1 MRNDANAVAVLKDRK
16 DRIFEVDAVK
26 FMAIFYMICEHV
38 YERFGSFDYFGK
50 MPDTLYRN
58 FVEFFGG
65 PMAAPVFMFCMGIG
79 MIYTRHDSSADF
91 IRRGIKLLLAGY
103 LLNFFRQTIP
113 MLIAMRLG
121 IDTGFS
127 LIGGLLNVDILPFA
141 GMAFIS
147 IGLMKRFKM
156 PLLSMLAT
164 AILLQAVGIW
174 SVNLRIDSVAAATL
188 IGLILP
194 GGDHVAFPM
203 TLWLIYPTAGIMFG
217 EMLKASEDRR
227 SLYMKALIAS
237 SAFFVSYN
245 AALIY
250 CGYDIRLSYALYEG
264 SYYYQTL
271 ISTLWILPIVMI
283 ALSLSY
289 LVLSS
294 IEQTLIGR
302 FMRYCSINLTTIYI
316 IQWLLIGYG
325 TGVGILLGF
334 TSTDSPIVITMIA
347 AALMVS
353 AVLISLICVKVKG
366 RKVKAAAK
374 SAA

>member
-38 YERFGSFDYFGK
+38 YERFGSFDHFGT

-203 TLWLIYPTAGIMFG
+203 ALWLIYPVSGMIFG
-217 EMLKASEDRR
+217 RYLKQSGDRV
-227 SLYMKALIAS
+227 SLYKKVLAVS
-237 SAFFVSYN
+237 FVFFVSYSS
-245 AALIY
+245 ALLFSGYDLRLIY
-250 CGYDIRLSYALYEG
+250 SLYRS
-264 SYYYQTL
+264 SYYNQNIL
-271 ISTLWILPIVMI
+271 SVMWIIP
-283 ALSLSY
+283 
-289 LVLSS
+289 LVLMS
-294 IEQTLIGR
+294 ICISYFVLGRICLTVTGR
-302 FMRYCSINLTTIYI
+302 FMTYCSINLTTIYM

-325 TGVGILLGF
+325 LGFYMLLGF
-334 TSTDSPIVITMIA
+334 GPTDSP
-347 AALMVS
+347 LY
-353 AVLISLICVKVKG
+353 LISGALVLMILSVAIMTLI
-366 RKVKAAAK
+366 RKVRSIRRAK
-374 SAA
+374 LSK

>member
-1 MRNDANAVAVLKDRK
+1 MGSDARK
-16 DRIFEVDAVK
+16 RSFEIDAVK
-26 FMAIFYMICEHV
+26 FFAVIFMICAHA
-38 YERFGSFDYFGK
+38 YERFGAFEYEGTL
-50 MPDTLYRN
+50 PDSLYRN
-58 FVEFFGG
+58 LVEFCGG
-65 PMAAPVFMFCMGIG
+65 PLAAPVFMFCMGIG
-79 MIYTRHDSSADF
+79 MVYTRHGTPSDL
-91 IRRGIKLLLAGY
+91 IRRGIRLLLTGY
-103 LLNFFRQTIP
+103 LLNFFRQTVP
-113 MLIAMRLG
+113 MLIAMALH
-121 IDTGFS
+121 
-127 LIGGLLNVDILPFA
+127 IGSVTVATLLGLLLPS
-141 GMAFIS
+141 GE
-147 IGLMKRFKM
+147 
-156 PLLSMLAT
+156 
-164 AILLQAVGIW
+164 
-174 SVNLRIDSVAAATL
+174 
-188 IGLILP
+188 
-194 GGDHVAFPM
+194 HVAFPM

-227 SLYMKALIAS
+227 SLYVKALIAS

-245 AALIY
+245 AALIC
-250 CGYDIRLSYALYEG
+250 CGYDIRLIYALYEG

>member
-1 MRNDANAVAVLKDRK
+1 MGSDARK
-16 DRIFEVDAVK
+16 RSFEIDAVK
-26 FMAIFYMICEHV
+26 FFAVIFMICAHA
-38 YERFGSFDYFGK
+38 YERFGAFDYEGTL
-50 MPDTLYRN
+50 PDSLYRN
-58 FVEFFGG
+58 LVEFCGG
-65 PMAAPVFMFCMGIG
+65 PLAAPVFMFCMGIG
-79 MIYTRHDSSADF
+79 MVYTRHGTPSDL
-91 IRRGIKLLLAGY
+91 IRRGIRLLLTGY
-103 LLNFFRQTIP
+103 LLNFFRQTVP
-113 MLIAMRLG
+113 MLIAMALH
-121 IDTGFS
+121 IETGFS
-127 LIGGLLNVDILPFA
+127 LMGGLLNVDILPFA
-141 GMAFIS
+141 GMAFMT
-147 IGLMKRFKM
+147 IGLMKKRSISSHVM
-156 PLLSMLAT
+156 CVIAL
-164 AILLQAVGIW
+164 LLQAVGIW
-174 SVNLRIDSVAAATL
+174 ATKLHIGSVTVATL
-188 IGLILP
+188 LGLLLP
-194 GGDHVAFPM
+194 SGEHVAFPM

-227 SLYMKALIAS
+227 SLYVKALIAS